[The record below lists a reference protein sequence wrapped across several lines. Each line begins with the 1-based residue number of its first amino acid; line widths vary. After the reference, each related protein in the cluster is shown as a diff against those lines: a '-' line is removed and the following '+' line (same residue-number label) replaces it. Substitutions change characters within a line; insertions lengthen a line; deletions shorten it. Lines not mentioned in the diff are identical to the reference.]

1 MTKIALVTGAGSGI
15 GRATAQLLADR
26 GFGVITTYHR
36 NPADHVSLPLDVAD
50 TSTFPAFADSVR
62 SALGEHWQR
71 DTFDYLVNNAGIG
84 GPSPFAGTTDEAYER
99 YHRTLLK
106 GPFFL
111 TQALLPLLSDHGAI
125 VNVGSSSTRPGVTT
139 PGYAAYA
146 AMKGGMD
153 MLTRYLAKE
162 LAPIRVNAVSP
173 ARGTGVIE
181 VLPVGTA
188 RRARTWATA
197 GSTSTRS
204 SSRRSWPRRPW
215 TGWGRATTSA
225 RPSPPSSRT
234 TSRGSPAR

>member
-50 TSTFPAFADSVR
+50 ASTFPAFADSVR

-84 GPSPFAGTTDEAYER
+84 GPSPFAATTDEAYER

-153 MLTRYLAKE
+153 LLTRYLAKE

-173 ARGTGVIE
+173 GPTRTNLGDGGFDKYPEFIPPLVAETTLDRLGEGDDIGKAIAALLSDDLSWITGEVIE
-181 VLPVGTA
+181 VSGGYKL
-188 RRARTWATA
+188 
-197 GSTSTRS
+197 
-204 SSRRSWPRRPW
+204 
-215 TGWGRATTSA
+215 
-225 RPSPPSSRT
+225 
-234 TSRGSPAR
+234 

>member
-50 TSTFPAFADSVR
+50 TSSFPAFADRVR
-62 SALGEHWQR
+62 SALGAHWQR

-84 GPSPFAGTTDEAYER
+84 GPSPFTDTTDEAYER

-111 TQALLPLLSDHGAI
+111 TQALLPLLSDQGAI

-162 LAPIRVNAVSP
+162 LTPIRVNAVSP
-173 ARGTGVIE
+173 GPTRTNLGDGGFDKYPEFIPPLVAETTLDRLGEGDDIGKAIAALLSDDLKWITGEVIE
-181 VLPVGTA
+181 VSGGYKL
-188 RRARTWATA
+188 
-197 GSTSTRS
+197 
-204 SSRRSWPRRPW
+204 
-215 TGWGRATTSA
+215 
-225 RPSPPSSRT
+225 
-234 TSRGSPAR
+234 